1 MIELIFALLFV
12 IGCLIIRLYQVNQKK
27 KIYYS
32 NYKNCLKVLAM
43 YDNNLK
49 SYLERNE

>member
-1 MIELIFALLFV
+1 MIEFIFTLLFV

-32 NYKNCLKVLAM
+32 NYKNCLKVIGE
-43 YDNNLK
+43 YDANLK
-49 SYLERNE
+49 AYLERNE